1 MVIIILYNLMFIGAI
16 VALDNKNGI
25 GYDNKLPWKLKGDLK
40 RFKEITVGN
49 GNNCIVMGKNTF
61 NSVKFLKNRD
71 NLVLSTSL
79 LIDKKQDNNLI
90 KSFSNINELMNFLKN
105 KDYKEVWVIG
115 GGIIYK
121 KFIELN
127 LINLM
132 VITEIKDNYQC
143 DVFFPYLKKYIKL
156 Y

>member
-1 MVIIILYNLMFIGAI
+1 
-16 VALDNKNGI
+16 
-25 GYDNKLPWKLKGDLK
+25 
-40 RFKEITVGN
+40 
-49 GNNCIVMGKNTF
+49 MGKNTF

-79 LIDKKQDNNLI
+79 LINKKQDNNLI